1 MALTL
6 KRGCIIIINY
16 KSMGNCAA
24 CADQA
29 GGTDSKLTEL
39 PDSLAF
45 TELTQMH
52 YIEQATEAGGPA
64 KV

>member
-1 MALTL
+1 
-6 KRGCIIIINY
+6 
-16 KSMGNCAA
+16 MGNCAA